1 MNMIMIVLN
10 IVEEIVMIMIVLNM
24 VEEIVIIAIM
34 TVFNMVR
41 EIVRIMANHDG
52 GEANALQLDFKT
64 QHFPSRN
71 QIG

>member
-1 MNMIMIVLN
+1 MVEEIVMNIEHDHDSAY

-52 GEANALQLDFKT
+52 GEANALQ
-64 QHFPSRN
+64 
-71 QIG
+71 

>member
-1 MNMIMIVLN
+1 MIMIVLN

-41 EIVRIMANHDG
+41 EIVMIMAIYDG
-52 GEANALQLDFKT
+52 GYANVEQVKHECLL
-64 QHFPSRN
+64 SN
-71 QIG
+71 QKNFQR